1 MKKIIIVIF
10 LLGIYV
16 NLFPQSYDLNYTAEY
31 VLKDARGNEI
41 SRLKHY
47 RNGNKLK
54 FYKVDNSGKSNE
66 TTTEIYIYKDDA
78 KIITVITNS
87 AGKFGSKAALD
98 IMYVGM
104 QTGIYILDLGNIDYI
119 FNNTSRAGTGNVLGM
134 ECSKYTMASNG
145 EASSDYYMY
154 QNNLMLKRSVGSA
167 AEGNT
172 IEAVS
177 YDTGVVPESN
187 FVIPTDVRFMN

>member
-1 MKKIIIVIF
+1 MSKIVFILV
-10 LLGIYV
+10 LLGMYI
-16 NLFPQSYDLNYTAEY
+16 NLYPQTYDVNYTAEY
-31 VLKDARGNEI
+31 ALKDARGNEI
-41 SRLKHY
+41 SRLKLY

-54 FYKVDNSGKSNE
+54 FLKVDNSGKSNE
-66 TTTEIYIYKDDA
+66 TTTEIFVIKDDA

-87 AGKFGSKAALD
+87 AGKTGTKAALD

-134 ECSKYTMASNG
+134 ECVKYTVASNG

-154 QNNLMLKRSVGSA
+154 QNNLMLKRSVGSST
-167 AEGNT
+167 EGNT
-172 IEAVS
+172 IEALS
-177 YDTGVVPESN
+177 YDTNIVPESI
-187 FVIPTDVRFMN
+187 FTIPADVQYIN

>member
-1 MKKIIIVIF
+1 MSKIVFILV
-10 LLGIYV
+10 LLGMYI
-16 NLFPQSYDLNYTAEY
+16 NLYPQTYDVNYTAEY

-54 FYKVDNSGKSNE
+54 FLKVDNSGKSNE
-66 TTTEIYIYKDDA
+66 TTTEIFVIKDDA

-87 AGKFGSKAALD
+87 AGKTGTKAALD

-134 ECSKYTMASNG
+134 ECVKYTVASNG

-154 QNNLMLKRSVGSA
+154 QNNLMLKRSVGSST
-167 AEGNT
+167 EGNT
-172 IEAVS
+172 IEALS
-177 YDTGVVPESN
+177 YDTNIVPESI
-187 FVIPTDVRFMN
+187 FTIPADVQYIN